1 MATTPNNVSGV
12 SAQTAET
19 FRGPIKGREIEKL
32 TETVELLAKTL
43 KESNI
48 EDRSTLVN
56 DSDILRDAIQ
66 QVLSFLESV
75 RVLKVL
81 VNYWNLIFALPG
93 KEMVISRDPENQ
105 LQMKVVDSSGQQL
118 FELDLDQCSNPVK
131 QMFGEVSSAPTN
143 AAHGK
148 CLLLTDEIQDLT
160 NESTVSQAMVDEL
173 AAEHQ
178 KLSAALHR
186 AEAQQKL
193 LREEVSISS
202 SRSKTGEQSEL
213 TGTGLSGSEQDAD
226 IRRQL
231 ASIDADIDRIKLD
244 MADNDELSLDHSIIL
259 ATQQRDLKKLQR
271 EKTVRRRTSQASL
284 HSSST
289 GGIAPVK
296 VNDAAIGKARIL
308 HDTINELT
316 HYFLPKA
323 SSSMGRSWDKWC
335 VDKRVDEGGRHDI
348 LTFLYFWWDTLN
360 SIWRE
365 TDEAS
370 KVSRRLRGER
380 LTAYVNPRT
389 LLDSASFINYV
400 SRYQS
405 DVCKYNSIHT
415 ARA

>member
-1 MATTPNNVSGV
+1 M
-12 SAQTAET
+12 
-19 FRGPIKGREIEKL
+19 
-32 TETVELLAKTL
+32 AKTL

-160 NESTVSQAMVDEL
+160 NESTVSQAMIDEL

-226 IRRQL
+226 I
-231 ASIDADIDRIKLD
+231 
-244 MADNDELSLDHSIIL
+244 
-259 ATQQRDLKKLQR
+259 
-271 EKTVRRRTSQASL
+271 
-284 HSSST
+284 
-289 GGIAPVK
+289 
-296 VNDAAIGKARIL
+296 
-308 HDTINELT
+308 
-316 HYFLPKA
+316 
-323 SSSMGRSWDKWC
+323 
-335 VDKRVDEGGRHDI
+335 
-348 LTFLYFWWDTLN
+348 
-360 SIWRE
+360 
-365 TDEAS
+365 
-370 KVSRRLRGER
+370 
-380 LTAYVNPRT
+380 
-389 LLDSASFINYV
+389 
-400 SRYQS
+400 
-405 DVCKYNSIHT
+405 
-415 ARA
+415 

>member
-1 MATTPNNVSGV
+1 MATTPNNVSGF

-48 EDRSTLVN
+48 EDRSTLVK

-66 QVLSFLESV
+66 QVLSFLESA

-81 VNYWNLIFALPG
+81 VNYWNLIFALLG

-105 LQMKVVDSSGQQL
+105 LQMRVVDSSGQQL

-193 LREEVSISS
+193 LRE
-202 SRSKTGEQSEL
+202 
-213 TGTGLSGSEQDAD
+213 
-226 IRRQL
+226 
-231 ASIDADIDRIKLD
+231 
-244 MADNDELSLDHSIIL
+244 
-259 ATQQRDLKKLQR
+259 
-271 EKTVRRRTSQASL
+271 
-284 HSSST
+284 
-289 GGIAPVK
+289 
-296 VNDAAIGKARIL
+296 
-308 HDTINELT
+308 
-316 HYFLPKA
+316 
-323 SSSMGRSWDKWC
+323 
-335 VDKRVDEGGRHDI
+335 
-348 LTFLYFWWDTLN
+348 
-360 SIWRE
+360 
-365 TDEAS
+365 
-370 KVSRRLRGER
+370 
-380 LTAYVNPRT
+380 
-389 LLDSASFINYV
+389 
-400 SRYQS
+400 
-405 DVCKYNSIHT
+405 
-415 ARA
+415 